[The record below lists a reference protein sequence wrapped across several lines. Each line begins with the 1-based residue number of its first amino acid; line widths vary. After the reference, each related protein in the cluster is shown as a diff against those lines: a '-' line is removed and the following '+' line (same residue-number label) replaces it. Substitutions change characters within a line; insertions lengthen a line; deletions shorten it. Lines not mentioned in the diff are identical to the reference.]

1 MAPRWTTADEL
12 DDLARDPDAA
22 ARLCPLAG
30 GPSMLLVDLREG
42 GPLGAA
48 ARELLAVVAIPT
60 VAVVE
65 APIRAT
71 GAEAADVV
79 VVTGPK
85 GAGADGAGAD
95 EAGPDATGPDAT
107 GSFGVALD
115 DTGLGALV
123 AAVEATPLAAA
134 ALVLLLRGQ
143 SRRDVADGLVAESMT
158 YSLLQAGPEF
168 RDWRAANPPRPT
180 APTEDPVRL
189 ERDGAVLRLTL
200 NRPGRHNAV
209 DQATRDGLA
218 HGLGLAL
225 ADPGIA
231 IVELVGEGPSFSSG
245 GDLDEF
251 GSFPDPA
258 TSHLSRLARSPA
270 RMAAAL
276 GPRLHVRLHGACMG
290 AGIEVPAFA
299 GRVLAAPDC
308 LIALPEVR
316 YGLVPGAGGTVS
328 VTRRIGRHRTAWMAL
343 SGSVIGAPLA
353 LAWGLVDAIER

>member
-22 ARLCPLAG
+22 AGLCPLAG
-30 GPSMLLVDLREG
+30 GPSILLLDLREG
-42 GPLGAA
+42 RPLSGAA
-48 ARELLAVVAIPT
+48 RQLLDVVALPT

-65 APIRAT
+65 APDRAP

-79 VVTGPK
+79 VVTGPT
-85 GAGADGAGAD
+85 G
-95 EAGPDATGPDAT
+95 TGPTGTGPTEMAPATT
-107 GSFGVALD
+107 GSIGVALD
-115 DTGLGALV
+115 DAGLGALV

-143 SRRDVADGLVAESMT
+143 ARREVADGLVAESMT

-168 RDWRAANPPRPT
+168 RAWRSANPPRPA
-180 APTEDPVRL
+180 APTDEPVRMD
-189 ERDGAVLRLTL
+189 RQGAVLRLTL

-218 HGLGLAL
+218 QGLGLAL

-231 IVELVGEGPSFSSG
+231 TVELGGEGPSFSSG

-270 RMAAAL
+270 RLAAAL

-308 LIALPEVR
+308 RIALPEVR

>member
-22 ARLCPLAG
+22 AGLCPLAG
-30 GPSMLLVDLREG
+30 GPPVLLVDLRR
-42 GPLGAA
+42 GPPLSAA
-48 ARELLAVVAIPT
+48 AQDLLAVVALPT

-65 APIRAT
+65 APGRAS

-79 VVTGPK
+79 VVTGP
-85 GAGADGAGAD
+85 AAM
-95 EAGPDATGPDAT
+95 GPEAT
-107 GSFGVALD
+107 GSTGVILD
-115 DTGLGALV
+115 DAGLDALV

-143 SRRDVADGLVAESMT
+143 ARRDVSDGLVAESMT

-168 RDWRAANPPRPT
+168 RAWRAANRPRPA
-180 APTEDPVRL
+180 APAQEPVRL
-189 ERDGAVLRLTL
+189 DREGAVLRLTL

-225 ADPGIA
+225 ADPGITA
-231 IVELVGEGPSFSSG
+231 VELRGEGPSFSSG

-276 GPRLHVRLHGACMG
+276 GSRLQVRLHGACMG

-308 LIALPEVR
+308 RIALPEVR